1 MRLGRLP
8 WINTAPVFAAM
19 DRGVVSC
26 GAEVVTATAAELN
39 DLLAAGELDVS
50 AVSAVEYA
58 RDASLYHLL
67 PNLAISCDGPVHSVA
82 LFSKRPLA
90 ELDGATVLRTASSR
104 TSVLLL
110 ELLCR
115 HRWQVTPQFATVRAE
130 PNDLAGLQA
139 LPHDAV
145 LVIGDAALH
154 LRASGQYPVF
164 VDLGQAWKEWT
175 GLPFVFAVWA
185 ARRDADR
192 SEALALHER
201 LCASRDWGVAHLDLI
216 AAEAAART
224 GIPAAT
230 CRAYLGDLDYD
241 LSYRHLAGLTEF
253 FGRLAADGLVPNG
266 SLTFLTAA

>member
-1 MRLGRLP
+1 MRLGRIP
-8 WINTAPVFAAM
+8 WINAAPVYAAM
-19 DRGVVSC
+19 DRGLVPAPPTVVS
-26 GAEVVTATAAELN
+26 ATAAELN

-50 AVSAVEYA
+50 AISAVEYA
-58 RDASLYHLL
+58 RDAASYHLL

-104 TSVLLL
+104 TSILLL
-110 ELLCR
+110 ELLCTHLWR
-115 HRWQVTPQFATVRAE
+115 VKPNFATARAE
-130 PNDLAGLQA
+130 ASDLAALQS

-154 LRASGQYPVF
+154 LRMSHGYPVF
-164 VDLGQAWKEWT
+164 VDLGAAWKEWT

-192 SEALALHER
+192 EAVLRVHEALL
-201 LCASRDWGVAHLDLI
+201 ASRAWGVGHLDLI

-224 GIPAAT
+224 GIPVPT

-253 FGRLAADGLVPNG
+253 FGRLAKDGLVPDG